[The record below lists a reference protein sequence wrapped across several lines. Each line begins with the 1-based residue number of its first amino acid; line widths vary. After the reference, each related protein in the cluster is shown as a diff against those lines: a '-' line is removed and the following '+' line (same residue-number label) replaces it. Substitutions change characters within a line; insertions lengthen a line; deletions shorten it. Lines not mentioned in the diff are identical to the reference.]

1 MFLEIFSVLIR
12 PLFSFI
18 VDMKQT
24 LQQFRH
30 CAEARILCPDLLNI
44 RYFAQNVKCLIHLS
58 DNSYN
63 TSQQDALFLNF
74 IW

>member
-1 MFLEIFSVLIR
+1 
-12 PLFSFI
+12 
-18 VDMKQT
+18 MKQT

-44 RYFAQNVKCLIHLS
+44 RYCAQNVKCLIHLS